1 MNEKQK
7 DRITD
12 TCDDKDWEIDWRS
25 DGCKIQTANGT
36 RVEYEE
42 DSDDRKVDI
51 RASGRFRT
59 VLAVLR
65 VLDEGRNADR
75 EE

>member
-12 TCDDKDWEIDWRS
+12 TCDEKDWRIDWRS
-25 DGCKIQTANGT
+25 RGCTITTANGT
-36 RVEYEE
+36 KVEYEE
-42 DSDDRKVDI
+42 DSDDRTVSV
-51 RASGRFRT
+51 RADGRFRT

-65 VLDEGRNADR
+65 VLDAGRSGTS